1 MTYKRNIY
9 LFIIFDFL
17 TTLSPLT
24 FIYALFLSSRDISL
38 VQIGLIISVYQISK
52 LIFEVPSGYFSDRY
66 GRKKCGII
74 GQFTFIIFLI
84 LTLITHSYI
93 LFLSTA
99 LIRGI
104 SYAFLSG
111 TADCI
116 FSESILKECPEEMDR
131 LMGIDKILYYTSIGL
146 SSIIGGLLA
155 KYSYESVFYFNIIIQ
170 TISLIC
176 MFMFK
181 ETIDTNTGKMEKVEI
196 STSLKYSFKD
206 KKVVYLILLPAI
218 LAICFLPYEDY
229 YSTLIKSYEVDESVI
244 GIMSSCVMIASAVFG
259 TITYKINKRYGYNFS
274 VKKLPLLV
282 ILMFLIMSL
291 LQDHILLSWIIY
303 VVAQGCFS
311 ISNISYNSCLQKN
324 IENTSRGTIMSLRS
338 LLMAIVGMIISP
350 MVGYGAEKIGFSMT
364 YIVCAII
371 CLFLLIV
378 SLKYLMKDNSF
389 DEI

>member
-338 LLMAIVGMIISP
+338 LLMAIVGMIVSP